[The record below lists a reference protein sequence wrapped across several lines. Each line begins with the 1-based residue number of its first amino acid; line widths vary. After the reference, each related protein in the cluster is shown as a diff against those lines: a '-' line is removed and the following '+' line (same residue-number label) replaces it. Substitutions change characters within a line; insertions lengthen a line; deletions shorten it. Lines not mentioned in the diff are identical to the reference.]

1 MARSRS
7 WTWTVIISLLVG
19 VVGASI
25 FWLYSPYGHD
35 RLAQSV
41 TGDLQTQPLPGEG
54 KGGPVNLK
62 KLASQAMGSRYQ
74 MVADGKQVFLVDLTE
89 RAGVAVFP
97 PHQRG
102 RLQHGRRGFSA
113 HWPVLRRQEALHR
126 LGDRAAPRRPGE
138 FPPNPAGGE
147 AAAMN
152 RVWRQDL
159 AWAGFILGVGLLL
172 GLMQQ
177 WELVHKSWQGEL
189 APLLSQVRDQ
199 RRAEQFQ
206 GVKTVNLAQAYALF
220 QQGSLFIDA
229 RPADEFS
236 ELHVPKS
243 LNITPDMVE
252 AGVAEKVAGLAR
264 DREIVVY
271 CGQVS
276 CDLALKV
283 AEKLQSLGFTRV
295 TAFMGG
301 FRAWDEAGY
310 PADTGK

>member
-1 MARSRS
+1 
-7 WTWTVIISLLVG
+7 
-19 VVGASI
+19 
-25 FWLYSPYGHD
+25 
-35 RLAQSV
+35 
-41 TGDLQTQPLPGEG
+41 
-54 KGGPVNLK
+54 
-62 KLASQAMGSRYQ
+62 
-74 MVADGKQVFLVDLTE
+74 
-89 RAGVAVFP
+89 
-97 PHQRG
+97 
-102 RLQHGRRGFSA
+102 
-113 HWPVLRRQEALHR
+113 
-126 LGDRAAPRRPGE
+126 
-138 FPPNPAGGE
+138 
-147 AAAMN
+147 MN

-172 GLMQQ
+172 GLMQH

-229 RPADEFS
+229 RPPDEFA

-295 TAFMGG
+295 TAYIGG

>member
-1 MARSRS
+1 
-7 WTWTVIISLLVG
+7 
-19 VVGASI
+19 
-25 FWLYSPYGHD
+25 
-35 RLAQSV
+35 
-41 TGDLQTQPLPGEG
+41 
-54 KGGPVNLK
+54 
-62 KLASQAMGSRYQ
+62 
-74 MVADGKQVFLVDLTE
+74 
-89 RAGVAVFP
+89 
-97 PHQRG
+97 
-102 RLQHGRRGFSA
+102 
-113 HWPVLRRQEALHR
+113 
-126 LGDRAAPRRPGE
+126 
-138 FPPNPAGGE
+138 
-147 AAAMN
+147 MN

-172 GLMQQ
+172 GLMQH

-229 RPADEFS
+229 RPADEFH
-236 ELHVPKS
+236 ELHVPNS
-243 LNITPDMVE
+243 LNITPGMVA
-252 AGVAEKVAGLAR
+252 AGVAEKVAGLAK

-295 TAFMGG
+295 TAYIGG

>member
-1 MARSRS
+1 
-7 WTWTVIISLLVG
+7 
-19 VVGASI
+19 
-25 FWLYSPYGHD
+25 
-35 RLAQSV
+35 
-41 TGDLQTQPLPGEG
+41 
-54 KGGPVNLK
+54 
-62 KLASQAMGSRYQ
+62 
-74 MVADGKQVFLVDLTE
+74 
-89 RAGVAVFP
+89 
-97 PHQRG
+97 
-102 RLQHGRRGFSA
+102 
-113 HWPVLRRQEALHR
+113 
-126 LGDRAAPRRPGE
+126 
-138 FPPNPAGGE
+138 
-147 AAAMN
+147 MN
-152 RVWRQDL
+152 RVWRHDL
-159 AWAGFILGVGLLL
+159 AWAGLILGVGLLL
-172 GLMQQ
+172 GLMQH
-177 WELVHKSWQGEL
+177 WELVHKFWQGEL

-229 RPADEFS
+229 RPADEFN

-252 AGVAEKVAGLAR
+252 AGLAEKVAGLAR

>member
-1 MARSRS
+1 
-7 WTWTVIISLLVG
+7 
-19 VVGASI
+19 
-25 FWLYSPYGHD
+25 
-35 RLAQSV
+35 
-41 TGDLQTQPLPGEG
+41 
-54 KGGPVNLK
+54 
-62 KLASQAMGSRYQ
+62 
-74 MVADGKQVFLVDLTE
+74 
-89 RAGVAVFP
+89 
-97 PHQRG
+97 
-102 RLQHGRRGFSA
+102 
-113 HWPVLRRQEALHR
+113 
-126 LGDRAAPRRPGE
+126 
-138 FPPNPAGGE
+138 
-147 AAAMN
+147 MN

-159 AWAGFILGVGLLL
+159 AWAGFILGAAVLFGLV
-172 GLMQQ
+172 QQ
-177 WELVHKSWQGEL
+177 WPLVRQSWQGEL

-229 RPADEFS
+229 RPADEFN

-295 TAFMGG
+295 MAFMGG